1 MSDAVVMSGDGAL
14 IRRARQAKGLSLE
27 SLAST
32 LKVTPAKLEALES
45 GRYQDLPDLAFA
57 RALAKTVCR
66 YLEIDPAPVMA
77 TFPSA
82 QPVDL
87 SASDHKGVPFKD
99 SKARLNLDVAVGVP
113 WKLVFKPQWLAP
125 IGILVAAVV
134 VYFWPAQMPW
144 LDELASRLQPSP
156 IMVESAA
163 SAVTALPADLAQLNA
178 SATEVASSEP
188 TEPVAAQAPVPDAS
202 ASLPLATEVAASG
215 ASMVAP
221 ASQTAAS
228 AIAPVVS
235 AEPIV
240 KGSLQLQASD
250 GSWVEVRDA
259 TGAKVFYRQMAM
271 GELVG
276 IDGKAPLSVKIGNAS
291 GVRLS
296 YQGQAIELAAFTRNN
311 VARLELK

>member
-1 MSDAVVMSGDGAL
+1 
-14 IRRARQAKGLSLE
+14 
-27 SLAST
+27 
-32 LKVTPAKLEALES
+32 
-45 GRYQDLPDLAFA
+45 LAFA

-134 VYFWPAQMPW
+134 VYFWPAQTPW
-144 LDELASRLQPSP
+144 LDEWAARLQSSAVVPSAP
-156 IMVESAA
+156 AA

-188 TEPVAAQAPVPDAS
+188 TEPVAAQPPLPDAS
-202 ASLPLATEVAASG
+202 AALSMAAEAAASG
-215 ASMVAP
+215 APVVASAP
-221 ASQTAAS
+221 QPAAS
-228 AIAPVVS
+228 SAASPVSVV
-235 AEPIV
+235 PIV

>member
-1 MSDAVVMSGDGAL
+1 MSDAVVMSGDSTL

-66 YLEIDPAPVMA
+66 YLDIDPGPVMA

-82 QPVDL
+82 QPPNL
-87 SASDHKGVPFKD
+87 SASEHRGVPFKD
-99 SKARLNLDVAVGVP
+99 SKARLNLDVGGGVP
-113 WKLVFKPQWLAP
+113 WALVFKPQWLAP
-125 IGILVAAVV
+125 ICILLAAVV
-134 VYFWPAQMPW
+134 VYFWPAQVPW
-144 LDELASRLQPSP
+144 LDEWVARLQSSP
-156 IMVESAA
+156 AVVAPAA
-163 SAVTALPADLAQLNA
+163 SAATALPADLAQLNA

-188 TEPVAAQAPVPDAS
+188 TEPVSAQVPVPDAS
-202 ASLPLATEVAASG
+202 ASQPQVPE
-215 ASMVAP
+215 
-221 ASQTAAS
+221 AAS
-228 AIAPVVS
+228 AASAAAQPSAGASAVSVPAPSPVPVV
-235 AEPIV
+235 
-240 KGSLQLQASD
+240 KGALQLQATD

-259 TGAKVFYRQMAM
+259 SGAKVLFRQMAM

-276 IDGKAPLSVKIGNAS
+276 VDGKPPLSVKIGNAS

-296 YQGQAIELAAFTRNN
+296 YQGQPIELAAFTRNN
-311 VARLELK
+311 VASLQLK

>member
-1 MSDAVVMSGDGAL
+1 MSDAVVMSGDAAL

-66 YLEIDPAPVMA
+66 YLDIDSGPVMA

-82 QPVDL
+82 QPPNL
-87 SASDHKGVPFKD
+87 SASEHRGVPFKD

-125 IGILVAAVV
+125 IAILLAAVV
-134 VYFWPAQMPW
+134 VYFWPAQVPW
-144 LDELASRLQPSP
+144 LDEWTARLQSSP
-156 IMVESAA
+156 VAAAPAA

-188 TEPVAAQAPVPDAS
+188 TEPVAAQPPVPDAS
-202 ASLPLATEVAASG
+202 ASLPLMPEAASA
-215 ASMVAP
+215 AS
-221 ASQTAAS
+221 STAAS
-228 AIAPVVS
+228 SAVATPVTAVPVV
-235 AEPIV
+235 
-240 KGSLQLQASD
+240 KGALQLQATD

-259 TGAKVFYRQMAM
+259 TGAKVFFRQMAM

-276 IDGKAPLSVKIGNAS
+276 VDGKPPLSVKIGNAG

-296 YQGQAIELAAFTRNN
+296 YQGQPIELAAFTRNN
-311 VARLELK
+311 VASLQLK